1 MNFEENTGILKIY
14 TGESDRIKGR
24 PLYEQIVFEARS
36 AGLAGATV
44 YKGILSF
51 GASHSIH
58 TMKIFAL
65 SGDMPIIIEIVDKMD
80 LLKNFLQVIDNLMDE
95 CGKGGMVT
103 LQHLEVLRYKKGRKY
118 SGLSET

>member
-1 MNFEENTGILKIY
+1 MNLDENTGILKVY

-24 PLYEQIVFEARS
+24 PLYEEIVFEARS

-65 SGDMPIIIEIVDKMD
+65 SGDMPIIIEIVDNMG
-80 LLKNFLQVIDNLMDE
+80 LLKNFLTVIDKLMDE

-103 LQHLEVLRYKKGRKY
+103 LQHIDVLRYKKGKKY
-118 SGLSET
+118 NSFDET

>member
-1 MNFEENTGILKIY
+1 MNIEGSAGLLKIY
-14 TGESDRIKGR
+14 TGESDHVNGR
-24 PLYEQIVFEARS
+24 PLYEEIVFEARK

-65 SGDMPIIIEIVDKMD
+65 SGDMPMIIDIIDTQEKLKEFLPLLHSLIEAS
-80 LLKNFLQVIDNLMDE
+80 
-95 CGKGGMVT
+95 GKGGLVT
-103 LQHLEVLRYKKGRKY
+103 LQPTEVLVYKKGQKY
-118 SGLSET
+118 SSNDKE